1 MTRNL
6 NIAESISTAK
16 HSVYL
21 DGGCSWQGDVAV
33 SCESWLFGLMI
44 LIVNEFSLGARQ
56 ASLAKRLGVQ
66 GKLEANP
73 PFALQVQF

>member
-1 MTRNL
+1 
-6 NIAESISTAK
+6 
-16 HSVYL
+16 
-21 DGGCSWQGDVAV
+21 
-33 SCESWLFGLMI
+33 MI